1 MRQRA
6 PMRRTLGLGVLALSA
21 CRRADRL
28 PQEPIGHWAGW
39 IRSSLTIAQAE
50 VLLLE
55 SYPVQVA
62 LRVRGERGSPCAQPI
77 WEVGVDDEAER
88 IEIELH
94 AWSDPVMDCIPVV
107 RPFEVRIPLG
117 SYTQAPASV
126 VLNGKPVAQL
136 SLPQVAS
143 ASRGSRPQPRALGRR
158 PGYGRAL
165 RMSRR
170 SRHVL
175 EASLHHQKRCVLCIG
190 DGASA
195 IG

>member
-39 IRSSLTIAQAE
+39 IRSSLTIAQTE
-50 VLLLE
+50 LPE

-62 LRVRGERGSPCAQPI
+62 LRVRGELGSPCAQSI

-94 AWSDPVMDCIPVV
+94 AWSDPAMDCIHVV

-126 VLNGKPVAQL
+126 VLNGKPVTQL
-136 SLPQVAS
+136 SRAQVAS
-143 ASRGSRPQPRALGRR
+143 ASRGSRPKPRALGGR
-158 PGYGRAL
+158 PGYGRAP

-170 SRHVL
+170 CRHVL
-175 EASLHHQKRCVLCIG
+175 EASLRHQKGCILCIG